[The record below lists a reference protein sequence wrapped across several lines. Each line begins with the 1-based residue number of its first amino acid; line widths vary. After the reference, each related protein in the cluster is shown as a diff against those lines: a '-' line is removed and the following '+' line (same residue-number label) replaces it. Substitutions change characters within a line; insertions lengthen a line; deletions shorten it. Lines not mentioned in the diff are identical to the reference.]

1 MALPV
6 PGKVPLYLEGVSD
19 SLPEDNVALLFT
31 EEPKGCCVAYA
42 PCVGGK
48 SPAVDRLLHDAEC
61 LFFDGTFWAD
71 DELPRLRL
79 GSRTARDM
87 AHWPLGG
94 IDGSLPV
101 IQKAKATR
109 RFLIHINN
117 TNPILR
123 EDSFERQQVSQAGI
137 QIAYDGLEVL
147 V

>member
-1 MALPV
+1 
-6 PGKVPLYLEGVSD
+6 
-19 SLPEDNVALLFT
+19 LLFT

-71 DELPRLRL
+71 DELPRLGL

-123 EDSFERQQVSQAGI
+123 EDSFERQQVSQARI
-137 QIAYDGLEVL
+137 QIAYDGLEVF